1 MSSAPAYEVAPPP
14 ARGGTSVALGALL
27 GAILCR
33 LGGVGDDD
41 KVVVVVVI
49 FVVAPLQLLASSARV
64 RCLPRDPRPVPLIDA
79 LFARDNVVVRRCRVF
94 VSRRDKGEGEGE
106 YQVQVAR
113 HGEGPRGREGGEAL
127 LEDGL
132 GPQRKR
138 KWQRRW

>member
-64 RCLPRDPRPVPLIDA
+64 RCPPRDPRPVPLIDA
-79 LFARDNVVVRRCRVF
+79 LLGRDAVAVRCCRVL
-94 VSRRDKGEGEGE
+94 VSRRGEGEG
-106 YQVQVAR
+106 QVQVAGR
-113 HGEGPRGREGGEAL
+113 GEGRTGGRERGSEAVGAAGEPA
-127 LEDGL
+127 GRATT
-132 GPQRKR
+132 GSS
-138 KWQRRW
+138 